1 MRFTTLAEW
10 LNWQET
16 LHPSTIELGLE
27 RPGKVLRAMGLENPE
42 YTVITV
48 AGTNGKGSS
57 VAMLES
63 ILRSAGYRVGC
74 YTSPHLQ
81 RYNERIRIDG
91 EMVADELLCDAFAR
105 LDEARGDIS
114 LTYFEFGTLAA
125 VDVFSRNRLDVA
137 VLEVGMGGRLDAVN
151 MLAPDC
157 ALVTAIDID
166 HSDWLGEDRETI
178 AREKAGIFRAG
189 RPAVCSDPDV
199 PRTVIEW
206 SSELDTPLYRIGHEY
221 GFRQDADGWKWWGG
235 NRQSVVL
242 PLPALNGEYQLQNG
256 AGVLMV
262 LELLQ
267 EELPVSWQQV
277 REGLQSVALP
287 GRFQVIPGEVTTI
300 LDVAHNPQAAR
311 ALAGNLGA
319 MSTTGETHA
328 VLAML
333 DDKDMSKVVYEM
345 KEVVDHWYLAG
356 LDTPRGASAE
366 QLQKVLQSEGIV
378 DAYQCKNVAQAI
390 NEARGNVHPGER
402 LVVFGSFYTVAIAHD
417 LIGNTLV

>member
-91 EMVADELLCDAFAR
+91 EMVADDLLCDAFAR
-105 LDEARGDIS
+105 IDEARGAIS

-178 AREKAGIFRAG
+178 AREKAGIFRSG

-199 PRTVIEW
+199 PQTVIEW
-206 SSELDTPLYRIGHEY
+206 SSELDTSLYRIGHEY
-221 GFRQDADGWKWWGG
+221 GFRHDADGWKWWGG

-366 QLQKVLQSEGIV
+366 QLQKVLQSEGII

-390 NEARGNVHPGER
+390 NEARGNAQPGER
-402 LVVFGSFYTVAIAHD
+402 LVVFGSFYTIAIAHD